1 MTKKRGVSTMYDI
14 DEDYR
19 IVDFNKYC
27 MKCKHC
33 STAEFDEP
41 CNTCLEHGVNEH
53 TDKPIN
59 FEQK

>member
-1 MTKKRGVSTMYDI
+1 MYDI

-19 IVDFNKYC
+19 IVDFYKYC
-27 MKCKHC
+27 MNCKHV
-33 STAEFDEP
+33 TIAEFDEP

-53 TDKPIN
+53 TDKPVK